1 MEAGSGGVELVG
13 AGSGGVI
20 RGFGMGALGRLAT
33 PTTAKALIYP
43 PNTQNTTR
51 HRTDASGNT
60 ANSKPLRTHLTQGMD
75 PLGGTADPFPGLH
88 SASDSGSRRMRR

>member
-43 PNTQNTTR
+43 LTRKTQQDTAQTQVATQQTR
-51 HRTDASGNT
+51 NPCA
-60 ANSKPLRTHLTQGMD
+60 LT
-75 PLGGTADPFPGLH
+75 
-88 SASDSGSRRMRR
+88 